1 MNTYIYEKGNEKM
14 ELEVY
19 TGGWRKTGEKK
30 VSTFEEFK
38 KILNKFE
45 PKEIY
50 SLKVET
56 ESEKIERSYL
66 ELFKKTGLICYK
78 NSKSE
83 IYMNHKTLEIAING
97 KEISPLFFDFPNS
110 ERLKIL
116 SKEELEYAKNFQRI
130 FYELKESAY
139 SSEPVHFKT
148 GENYIETLSE
158 RKMYYFSPTGT
169 IEGEYQKVEDYVN
182 GFFYKKVLQ
191 FAAFN
196 EKKEKF
202 EYLREPDRIFETSFD
217 LQMKMAKFKFFP
229 YKGKMVLK
237 EGEIKLI
244 FYRNGKIKVYRNDE
258 FLFTMKPS
266 KWMFGG
272 ISSRIKD
279 EAEQKEMLKKVLRIM
294 KKLYE
299 CFVHD
304 ILFETFHCL
313 ERKIEGKLPD
323 FILKIQEQER
333 KAKEREEEARK
344 RENAKPQVL
353 KDFEKK
359 LEEFY
364 K

>member
-1 MNTYIYEKGNEKM
+1 MNVYIYEKGNEKM
-14 ELEVY
+14 RLEVY
-19 TGGWRKTGEKK
+19 IEPWRSEGEKK
-30 VSTFEEFK
+30 LSSFEEFK
-38 KILNKFE
+38 KVLDEFE
-45 PKEIY
+45 ERDFY
-50 SLKVET
+50 SLRIET

-116 SKEELEYAKNFQRI
+116 SKEKLEYAKNFQRI
-130 FYELKESAY
+130 FYELK
-139 SSEPVHFKT
+139 
-148 GENYIETLSE
+148 ENYIETLSE

-217 LQMKMAKFKFFP
+217 LQMKMAKFRFFP

-244 FYRNGKIKVYRNDE
+244 FYKNGKIKVYRNDE

-272 ISSRIKD
+272 ISSKIKD
-279 EAEQKEMLKKVLRIM
+279 EEKQKEMLKKVLRIM

-304 ILFETFHCL
+304 VLFETFHCL

-333 KAKEREEEARK
+333 KAKEREEEKRK
-344 RENAKPQVL
+344 REEAKPQIL

-359 LEEFY
+359 LKEFY

>member
-1 MNTYIYEKGNEKM
+1 MNVYIYEKGSEKIRL
-14 ELEVY
+14 ELYVEP
-19 TGGWRKTGEKK
+19 WRSKGEKK
-30 VSTFEEFK
+30 VSSFEEFK
-38 KILNKFE
+38 KVLGKFKKRE
-45 PKEIY
+45 FY
-50 SLKVET
+50 SLRIET

-66 ELFKKTGLICYK
+66 ELFKKTGVIWYK
-78 NSKSE
+78 NSKAE

-116 SKEELEYAKNFQRI
+116 SKEKLEYAKNFQRI

-139 SSEPVHFKT
+139 SSKPVHFKT

-217 LQMKMAKFKFFP
+217 LQMKMAKFRFFP

-244 FYRNGKIKVYRNDE
+244 FYKNGKIKVYRNDE
-258 FLFTMKPS
+258 FFFTMNPS

-272 ISSRIKD
+272 ISTKIKD

-294 KKLYE
+294 EKLYE

-304 ILFETFHCL
+304 ILFETIRCL

-333 KAKEREEEARK
+333 KAKEREEEERK
-344 RENAKPQVL
+344 REEAKPQVL

-359 LEEFY
+359 LKEFY

>member
-1 MNTYIYEKGNEKM
+1 MNVFIYETESEKM
-14 ELEVY
+14 RLEVY
-19 TGGWRKTGEKK
+19 IEPWRSEGEKK
-30 VSTFEEFK
+30 LSSFEEFK
-38 KILNKFE
+38 KVLSEFE
-45 PKEIY
+45 KREFY
-50 SLKVET
+50 SLRIET

-110 ERLKIL
+110 EKLEIL

-158 RKMYYFSPTGT
+158 RKLYYFNPTGT
-169 IEGEYQKVEDYVN
+169 LEGEYEEVKDYVN
-182 GFFYKKVLQ
+182 GFFYGKVLQ
-191 FAAFN
+191 FALFD
-196 EKKEKF
+196 EKAEKF

-217 LQMKMAKFKFFP
+217 LQMKMAKFKTFP
-229 YKGKMVLK
+229 YKGKMELK

-244 FYRNGKIKVYRNDE
+244 FYKNGKIKVHRNDE

-272 ISSRIKD
+272 ISSKIKD
-279 EAEQKEMLKKVLRIM
+279 EKEQKEMLKKVLRIM

-313 ERKIEGKLPD
+313 ERKIEGKLPN

-333 KAKEREEEARK
+333 KAKEREEEERK
-344 RENAKPQVL
+344 KEEAKPQVL

-359 LEEFY
+359 LKKFY
-364 K
+364 E

>member
-1 MNTYIYEKGNEKM
+1 MNVYIYEKGSEKIRL
-14 ELEVY
+14 ELYVEP
-19 TGGWRKTGEKK
+19 WRSKGEKK
-30 VSTFEEFK
+30 VSSFEEFK
-38 KILNKFE
+38 KVLGKFE
-45 PKEIY
+45 KREFY
-50 SLKVET
+50 SLRIET

-66 ELFKKTGLICYK
+66 ELFKKTGVIWYK
-78 NSKSE
+78 NSKAE
-83 IYMNHKTLEIAING
+83 IYMNHKTLEIAINE

-110 ERLKIL
+110 EKLEIL
-116 SKEELEYAKNFQRI
+116 SKEELEYAQNFQRI

-148 GENYIETLSE
+148 GENYIETLSK

-169 IEGEYQKVEDYVN
+169 LEGEYEEVKDYVN
-182 GFFYKKVLQ
+182 GFFYGKVLQ
-191 FAAFN
+191 FATFDEETEN
-196 EKKEKF
+196 F
-202 EYLREPDRIFETSFD
+202 EYLREPDRIFETSFEF
-217 LQMKMAKFKFFP
+217 QMKMAKFKTFP
-229 YKGKMVLK
+229 YKRKMVLK

-244 FYRNGKIKVYRNDE
+244 FYKNGKIKVYRNDE

>member
-1 MNTYIYEKGNEKM
+1 MNVYIYEKGSEKIRL
-14 ELEVY
+14 ELYVEP
-19 TGGWRKTGEKK
+19 WRSKGEKK

-56 ESEKIERSYL
+56 ESKKIERSYL
-66 ELFKKTGLICYK
+66 ELFKKAGVIWYK
-78 NSKSE
+78 NSKTE
-83 IYMNHKTLEIAING
+83 IYMNDKTLEIAVNG

-333 KAKEREEEARK
+333 KAKEREEEERK
-344 RENAKPQVL
+344 REEAKPQVL

-359 LEEFY
+359 LKEFY
-364 K
+364 E

>member
-1 MNTYIYEKGNEKM
+1 MNVYIYEKGNEKM

-19 TGGWRKTGEKK
+19 TNGWRKIGEKK
-30 VSTFEEFK
+30 VSSFEEFK
-38 KILNKFE
+38 KVLNKFE
-45 PKEIY
+45 SKEIY
-50 SLKVET
+50 RLKIET

-66 ELFKKTGLICYK
+66 ELFKKTGVICYK

-83 IYMNHKTLEIAING
+83 IYMNHKTLKISVNE

-110 ERLKIL
+110 EKLKIL

-139 SSEPVHFKT
+139 SSEPLHFKT

-169 IEGEYQKVEDYVN
+169 LEGEYQYVKDYVN
-182 GFFYKKVLQ
+182 GFFYGKVLQ
-191 FAAFN
+191 FATFDEEA
-196 EKKEKF
+196 KKF
-202 EYLREPDRIFETSFD
+202 EYLREPDRIFETSFEF
-217 LQMKMAKFKFFP
+217 QMKMAKFKTFP

-244 FYRNGKIKVYRNDE
+244 FYKNGKIKVHRNDE

-266 KWMFGG
+266 KWMFGR
-272 ISSRIKD
+272 ISNRIKD
-279 EAEQKEMLKKVLRIM
+279 ETEQKEMLKKVLRIM

-299 CFVHD
+299 CFVHNV
-304 ILFETFHCL
+304 LFETLHCL

-333 KAKEREEEARK
+333 KAKEREEERK
-344 RENAKPQVL
+344 KEEAKPQVL

-359 LEEFY
+359 LKEFY
-364 K
+364 E

>member
-1 MNTYIYEKGNEKM
+1 MNVYIYEKGNEKM
-14 ELEVY
+14 RLEVY
-19 TGGWRKTGEKK
+19 IEPWRSKGEKK
-30 VSTFEEFK
+30 LSSFEEFK
-38 KILNKFE
+38 KVLGEFE
-45 PKEIY
+45 ERDFY
-50 SLKVET
+50 SLRIET
-56 ESEKIERSYL
+56 ESEKIERSCL
-66 ELFKKTGLICYK
+66 ELFKKTGVICYK
-78 NSKSE
+78 NSNSE
-83 IYMNHKTLEIAING
+83 IYMNHKTLEIAINE

-139 SSEPVHFKT
+139 DSEPVHFKT

-158 RKMYYFSPTGT
+158 RKMYYFTPTGT
-169 IEGEYQKVEDYVN
+169 LEGEYQKVKDYVN

-196 EKKEKF
+196 EEAEKF
-202 EYLREPDRIFETSFD
+202 EYLREPDKIFETSFD
-217 LQMKMAKFKFFP
+217 LQMKMAKFKNFP
-229 YKGKMVLK
+229 YKGKMELK

-244 FYRNGKIKVYRNDE
+244 FYKNGKIKVHRNDE

-272 ISSRIKD
+272 ISSKIKD
-279 EAEQKEMLKKVLRIM
+279 EEEQKEMMKKVLRIM

-304 ILFETFHCL
+304 VLFETFHCL

-344 RENAKPQVL
+344 KEEAKPQVL